1 MKKFIILLLVSIV
14 SVYAANFSK
23 SKKVLLKQIYPD
35 HQITFYCGNPYE
47 ITRVG
52 GKEKS
57 LIIEDSKY
65 YSPRKPFTKSGKEN
79 ERAKRIEWEHV
90 MPVPFIFSKYGQ
102 EKSLKLYVVKS

>member
-65 YSPRKPFTKSGKEN
+65 YSPRKPFSKSGKEN
-79 ERAKRIEWEHV
+79 ERAKRIECTC
-90 MPVPFIFSKYGQ
+90 YAC
-102 EKSLKLYVVKS
+102 